1 MANQSLILSWRQR
14 WNRSLLQFLRRR
26 VRTTVD
32 IEDLAQET
40 YMRLLRARHLTDV
53 RNPQAYILR
62 VASHV
67 LTEWR
72 DRRLPQ
78 DPLTAVDEAFLV
90 TPDEAEGV
98 LEAQLTQA
106 RLDEVLAQAPPATRA
121 VLLLRF
127 RDDCSQKEIVEKLGM
142 TDRQVRRHLI
152 KGYEFLR
159 QSFRG
164 LNGVHLN
171 E

>member
-1 MANQSLILSWRQR
+1 MANQSLILGWRER

-62 VASHV
+62 IAGHV
-67 LTEWR
+67 LAEWR
-72 DRRLPQ
+72 DRRPPA
-78 DPLTAVDEAFLV
+78 DPLTVVDETSLV
-90 TPDEAEGV
+90 TLSEAEGE
-98 LEAQLTQA
+98 LEAQRTQA
-106 RLDEVLAQAPPATRA
+106 RLDKVLAHAPPAMRS

-152 KGYEFLR
+152 KGYEYLR
-159 QSFRG
+159 ESFKD
-164 LNGVHLN
+164 LNGVSIS